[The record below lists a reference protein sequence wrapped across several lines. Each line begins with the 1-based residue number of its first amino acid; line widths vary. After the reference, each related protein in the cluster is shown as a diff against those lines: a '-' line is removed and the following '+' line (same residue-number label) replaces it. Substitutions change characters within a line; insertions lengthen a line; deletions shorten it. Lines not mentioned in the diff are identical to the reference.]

1 MYPIRSFSG
10 IIFTTKFRVPFLA
23 LEVFIQLGFCPDNVD
38 DGKQDINYGTYY
50 VGDDE
55 SCSVGSIVT
64 HEGGQLK
71 HNVVLIS
78 RPQ

>member
-1 MYPIRSFSG
+1 MV
-10 IIFTTKFRVPFLA
+10 TCLA
-23 LEVFIQLGFCPDNVD
+23 LEKVIQLGPCPDNVD
-38 DGKQDINYGTYY
+38 DGKQDINYGTCY

-55 SCSVGSIVT
+55 SCFACCIVT

-71 HNVVLIS
+71 HNVALIS